1 MNHQSLFFLEPDR
14 HTLTPMSHSA
24 DGSTKVI
31 VFALFANFGIAISKF
46 IGAYITKSAS
56 MLAEAIHSVVDCSN
70 QVLLLIGKKK
80 SQQAPD
86 EQHPLGYGRE
96 SFFWSFIVAIMLFSM
111 GGLFAIYEGVHK
123 LQSDEP
129 IRQPLIACSILVFG
143 IILETF
149 SFWACYKEVKKQNRF
164 GSLWVWLKRSTSA
177 DLLVIF
183 LEDAAALLG
192 LIVALVALLIG
203 WVTGNPIWD
212 AVGSISVGVVLVGV
226 AVMLATETKSLLI
239 GESPSTDYRK
249 SIEKSIVELFPG
261 GRILNLIAIQTG
273 GDEVMISFKF
283 YPGESTSKTTDLI
296 DRMNQMERN
305 LKATYPEVRWLFVE
319 PDSIA

>member
-1 MNHQSLFFLEPDR
+1 
-14 HTLTPMSHSA
+14 MSHSA
-24 DGSTKVI
+24 GDSTKVI
-31 VFALFANFGIAISKF
+31 LFALLANFGIALSKF
-46 IGAYITKSAS
+46 FGAYITKSAS

-80 SQQAPD
+80 SQKAPD

-111 GGLFAIYEGVHK
+111 GGLFAIYEGIHK
-123 LQSDEP
+123 LQSEEP
-129 IRQPLIACSILVFG
+129 IRQPFIACSILLFG
-143 IILETF
+143 IILESF
-149 SFWACYKEVKKQNRF
+149 SFWACYKEVRKQNRF

-192 LIVALVALLIG
+192 LVVALIALAIG
-203 WVTGNPIWD
+203 WVTGNPVWD
-212 AVGSISVGVVLVGV
+212 AVGSISVGIVLIGV
-226 AVMLATETKSLLI
+226 AVLLATETKSLLI

-249 SIEKSIVELFPG
+249 SVEKSMAEFFPG
-261 GRILNLIAIQTG
+261 GKVLHMIAIQTG
-273 GDEVMISFKF
+273 GDEAMVSFKF
-283 YPGESTSKTTDLI
+283 YPGESVSKTTELL

-305 LKATYPEVRWLFVE
+305 LKVEFPEIRWLFVE
-319 PDSIA
+319 PDTTA